1 MVARADDEACGDEEG
16 TQVEEGAGH
25 LQADRGL
32 PGAAVHPAAEW
43 NCGIWYSGLPH
54 KHHMPGARKKLR
66 AGL

>member
-25 LQADRGL
+25 LQADRRL
-32 PGAAVHPAAEW
+32 SGAAVQSAAEW
-43 NCGIWYSGLPH
+43 NCGQRHSGLPH
-54 KHHMPGARKKLR
+54 QHHMPGAGKKLR